1 MISSIVLFLAALGT
15 FASSASA
22 SARATPAALVPRALT
37 PSTLTLSVTLSP
49 SVSGASTS
57 EQILTLTLNPTPNG
71 GPAFTV
77 SAPGGYPD
85 EDGVPGDTPQ
95 CASLDALIH
104 SCTSVASFFVLPLF
118 GQAECLCNVGPWD
131 AVASACFDQLTV
143 RGQYYA
149 SSLTSHGLLD
159 LCSTFGLGPT
169 WPASVIASTSA
180 MSTSAAAA
188 TDTNIETIK
197 SKPDTEPDT
206 EFNTEPD
213 TEYDT
218 KCDTERNTDCNNGFR
233 IILSSAAFVTRLAIA
248 LAVGAIAGL
257 KTSRHSLTVQCGQK
271 KS

>member
-1 MISSIVLFLAALGT
+1 MISSVVLFLAVLGT

-37 PSTLTLSVTLSP
+37 PSTLTLPVTFPP
-49 SVSGASTS
+49 SASGGPTS
-57 EQILTLTLNPTPNG
+57 ERILTLTLNPTPNG

-77 SAPGGYPD
+77 SAPLGYPD

-95 CASLDALIH
+95 CASFNAMLH
-104 SCTSVASFFVLPLF
+104 SCTAVVSFFVLPLL

-143 RGQYYA
+143 LGQYYA
-149 SSLTSHGLLD
+149 SSLTSHGLLN

-180 MSTSAAAA
+180 MGTSAAAA

-197 SKPDTEPDT
+197 SSTGSATE
-206 EFNTEPD
+206 NTTQSP
-213 TEYDT
+213 TQSPPH
-218 KCDTERNTDCNNGFR
+218 
-233 IILSSAAFVTRLAIA
+233 SSTQSVTQSATQIVTTSSGSFSLAQPSLLVLAIA

-257 KTSRHSLTVQCGQK
+257 
-271 KS
+271 